1 MASNSKYS
9 GFMEPDQS
17 PGNWKKKMEKH
28 YVYGAKNFT
37 VSLDMNSETTEKR
50 KSHSVQF
57 NGEITDFGINQIWPQ
72 VSTLLLTIEGCN
84 NYWRLEGTFDSLH
97 FSPIISKYKA

>member
-37 VSLDMNSETTEKR
+37 VSLDMNSETT
-50 KSHSVQF
+50 
-57 NGEITDFGINQIWPQ
+57 
-72 VSTLLLTIEGCN
+72 
-84 NYWRLEGTFDSLH
+84 
-97 FSPIISKYKA
+97 